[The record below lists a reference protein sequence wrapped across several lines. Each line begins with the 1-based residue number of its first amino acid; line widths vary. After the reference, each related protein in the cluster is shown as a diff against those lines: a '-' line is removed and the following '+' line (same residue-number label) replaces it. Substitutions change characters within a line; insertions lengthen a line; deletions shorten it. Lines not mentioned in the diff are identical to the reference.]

1 MKKTTLVM
9 ALSLAIGGLAS
20 VPASAAITV
29 VGGHVDFTGEIVNT
43 TCLVNDDAAGDA
55 NRLDVVLAPA
65 HAADF
70 GSIGVTANPTDF
82 VIKLGG
88 EGDVDC
94 ANGKVAAVSF
104 DSTSPAIDGA
114 TGYLTNTASANPA
127 KNVQI
132 QILSGTDVV
141 DLRNDTEYPQ
151 TIANNTA
158 EYNFTA
164 QYISVK
170 GGPVT
175 AGQVASTVKYNIV
188 YQ

>member
-1 MKKTTLVM
+1 MKKNTLVM
-9 ALSLAIGGLAS
+9 ALSLAICGLAS

-29 VGGHVDFTGEIVNT
+29 VGGHIDFTGEVVNT
-43 TCLVNDDAAGDA
+43 TCLVNGDAAGDA

-65 HAADF
+65 HASDF
-70 GSIGVTANPTDF
+70 GSIGVTANPKDF

-88 EGDVDC
+88 ENDVDC

-104 DSTSPAIDGA
+104 DSTSPAIDGT

-141 DLRNDTEYPQ
+141 DLRNDTEYSQ

>member
-20 VPASAAITV
+20 VPASAITV
-29 VGGHVDFTGEIVNT
+29 TGGHVDFTGEVVNT
-43 TCLVNDDAAGDA
+43 TCLVNGQAAGDD
-55 NRLDVVLAPA
+55 NRLDVVLAPVNA
-65 HAADF
+65 SDLRN
-70 GSIGVTANPTDF
+70 IGTTANPTDF
-82 VIKLGG
+82 KITLGG
-88 EGDVDC
+88 DGDVDC
-94 ANGKVAAVSF
+94 ANGKLAAISF
-104 DSTSPAIDGA
+104 DSTSPAIDGT
-114 TGYLTNTASANPA
+114 TGNLSNTAVANPA
-127 KNVQI
+127 QNVQI
-132 QILSGTDVV
+132 QILSGTDAV
-141 DLRNDTEYPQ
+141 DLRNDTEYEQ